1 MRSRVDKDDV
11 KWALGDKGLF
21 RCEVSAQPCPALSPL
36 LSLLRIRPIFPVF
49 FAPSRLSYLTLDFRA
64 LLDPQLQWRQF
75 GLNKSQSEM
84 NVLSHL
90 KTRASRGNLLHDHAT
105 AAADDIVNGSD
116 AIGRRSDINV
126 AHRFAA
132 IRNAE

>member
-1 MRSRVDKDDV
+1 LQANLFWRGTAAQHAHALQVTSRVDKDDV
-11 KWALGDKGLF
+11 TWALGDNGWF
-21 RCEVSAQPCPALSPL
+21 RCQASAQPCPALSPP

-84 NVLSHL
+84 NVLSRVPAVG
-90 KTRASRGNLLHDHAT
+90 TSFT
-105 AAADDIVNGSD
+105 IMPP
-116 AIGRRSDINV
+116 RRLMKL
-126 AHRFAA
+126 
-132 IRNAE
+132 